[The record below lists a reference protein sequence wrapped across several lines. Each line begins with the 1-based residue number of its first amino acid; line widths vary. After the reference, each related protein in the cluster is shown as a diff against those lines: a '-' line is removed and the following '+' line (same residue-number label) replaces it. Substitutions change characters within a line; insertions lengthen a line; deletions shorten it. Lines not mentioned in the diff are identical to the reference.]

1 MASSIS
7 VIPAC
12 SALSQCLD
20 DVEGLVDARPVVDE
34 QREKS
39 SMQSRLLR
47 RCLQELAN
55 LSTGQPDRLGLL
67 GGLASA
73 DLVDAGVGVH
83 LNRDAVLVEL
93 AHRRESAADRGG
105 REGLRATRRL
115 LHGADPRVDL
125 VALGVEGVDLT
136 AQAPRPPAFE
146 VVAVGLATVLSVSE
160 EEGTREA
167 PERDRARPSRGGGRL
182 QRHCRRLQG
191 RLRTM
196 DWERA
201 QARRRSLSCCPGV
214 EAVR

>member
-73 DLVDAGVGVH
+73 DLVDAG
-83 LNRDAVLVEL
+83 
-93 AHRRESAADRGG
+93 GG
-105 REGLRATRRL
+105 CALKPRCRTCRTCSP
-115 LHGADPRVDL
+115 PRV
-125 VALGVEGVDLT
+125 
-136 AQAPRPPAFE
+136 
-146 VVAVGLATVLSVSE
+146 
-160 EEGTREA
+160 
-167 PERDRARPSRGGGRL
+167 GGGSWRTRGAS
-182 QRHCRRLQG
+182 RHASAPPWSGPTR
-191 RLRTM
+191 
-196 DWERA
+196 
-201 QARRRSLSCCPGV
+201 
-214 EAVR
+214 